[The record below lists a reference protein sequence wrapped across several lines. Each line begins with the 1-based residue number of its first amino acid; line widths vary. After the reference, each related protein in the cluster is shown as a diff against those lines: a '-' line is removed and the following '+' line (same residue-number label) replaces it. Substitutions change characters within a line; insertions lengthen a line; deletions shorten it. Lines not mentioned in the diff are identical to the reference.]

1 MEVFELGTASG
12 PDVSIGH
19 RGSSQEKQL
28 DMTQDFFAM
37 TDWNLCLPLTSSHL
51 DSAGDLQEK

>member
-1 MEVFELGTASG
+1 MEVFKLG
-12 PDVSIGH
+12 PEVSVGH
-19 RGSSQEKQL
+19 RDSNQEEQL
-28 DMTQDFFAM
+28 DMTQGVFAV